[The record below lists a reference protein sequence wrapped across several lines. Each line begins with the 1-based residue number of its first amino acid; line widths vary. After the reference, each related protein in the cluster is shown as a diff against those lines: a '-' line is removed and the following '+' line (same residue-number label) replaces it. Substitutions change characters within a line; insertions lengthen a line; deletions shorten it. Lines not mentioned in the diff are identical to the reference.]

1 MSAKPLLSESS
12 QLWAWQSR
20 LLPFVVAVL
29 SLLTLFACVANVLQ
43 VYQVEKHIESE
54 HDVKINDLLPAI
66 IPGTPTA
73 SEQLFYAR
81 WRTLVA
87 MEANAMESRYHQANM
102 ILMTRV
108 YIVFLGFTTGM
119 VLAMVGATFIVAKLR
134 ETEAKVEGGAA
145 NWKISLTTASPGLV
159 LALFGTVLM
168 LATIW
173 ARTEISV
180 RDKSVYLGESFDML
194 QPSSAPVSPG
204 EALKKLKESS
214 ESIKD
219 KLQTKEK

>member
-1 MSAKPLLSESS
+1 MSSEPQLSESS

-20 LLPFVVAVL
+20 LLPFVVTVL
-29 SLLTLFACVANVLQ
+29 SLLTVFACVANVLQ
-43 VYQVEKHIESE
+43 VYQVEKHLESSHE
-54 HDVKINDLLPAI
+54 VNIDDLLPATVS
-66 IPGTPTA
+66 GTPTA
-73 SEQLFYAR
+73 SEQLLYAR
-81 WRTLVA
+81 WRTLAA

-108 YIVFLGFTTGM
+108 YIIFLGFTTGL
-119 VLAMVGATFIVAKLR
+119 VLAMVGATFIIAKLR

-145 NWKISLTTASPGLV
+145 SWKVSLTTASPGLV

-180 RDKSVYLGESFDML
+180 KDKSLYLGESFDA
-194 QPSSAPVSPG
+194 PSTSAPVSPG
-204 EALKKLKESS
+204 EALRKLKESS

-219 KLQTKEK
+219 KLETKEK